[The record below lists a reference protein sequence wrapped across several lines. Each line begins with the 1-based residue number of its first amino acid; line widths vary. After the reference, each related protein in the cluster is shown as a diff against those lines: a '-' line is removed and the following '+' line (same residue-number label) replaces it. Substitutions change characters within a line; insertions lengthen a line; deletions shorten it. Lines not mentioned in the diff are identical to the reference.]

1 MKNNKLF
8 LAKKLLAFWV
18 LLALMSTPT
27 FLTAQ
32 ELTEEQKAR
41 NDEILHQCYS
51 VIYPETGKSNVIGK
65 FQPSPLLMNMCK
77 KRSGYIFS
85 RDEERAEILRNC
97 FYEIDKLTE
106 PRNWSDE
113 LFMAYSPLIVICMDE
128 NGYSNNTQEA
138 DDE

>member
-8 LAKKLLAFWV
+8 SVKKILAFWV
-18 LLALMSTPT
+18 LLALMSAPAS
-27 FLTAQ
+27 LTAK
-32 ELTEEQKAR
+32 ELTDEQNAR
-41 NDEILHQCYS
+41 NEEILDECYS
-51 VIYPETGKSNVIGK
+51 VIYPETGRSKATVK

-77 KRSGYIFS
+77 KRKGYIFS

-106 PRNWSDE
+106 PRNWSDD

-128 NGYSNNTQEA
+128 NGYSGNTQEV